1 MKIIKNVFLAFFL
14 LALCGCSETS
24 NPSFSSDHNNLYNFK
39 EIDDLSMIE
48 KEFLK
53 TVHFYVTPKELIVSY
68 DEEAEIVQYI
78 NISEYGEFFIYRMKK
93 SEGYEDITADLN
105 IKWNEQNEDIRK
117 DLSGTV
123 GEGTIKFEQFNDG
136 KKTNFKGGIWYD
148 PIDKMVYSI
157 LSLGEYPALMNVND
171 VFEVGTRFE
180 IHIDSY
186 EDADEFLKTY
196 AGGNNCFFRSETNG
210 RTEVCRY
217 ENIDQNYIT
226 YVVGDEFNYEYK
238 LYQEDGHYWEQIYET
253 DSETGYTTQTE
264 YETFNN
270 SIVVVKFTNEGK
282 CISTSTKM
290 LDTGYTYVTDY
301 SENGDVAYL
310 RDETDFEVREY
321 FYDEHGGRATRYI
334 KNEDYNIEY
343 TFKKIIIND
352 KVEYPYLTISSKY
365 NDKYYTYAS
374 EDSHIITK
382 FEAFDKTSNTRYE
395 WFLDGTSNDTDAVTL
410 LIVTKE
416 SGSIQYTH
424 NQIPWGTG
432 MLYPPKNPGDFY
444 MY

>member
-1 MKIIKNVFLAFFL
+1 MNIIKNLFLAFFII
-14 LALCGCSETS
+14 ALCGCNETS
-24 NPSFSSDHNNLYNFK
+24 NHNKLYNFK
-39 EIDDLSMIE
+39 EIDDTSMIE

-53 TVHFYVTPKELIVSY
+53 SVHLYITPKNLIVSY

-105 IKWNEQNEDIRK
+105 IKWNTQNEDIRK
-117 DLSGTV
+117 DLSGIV
-123 GEGTIKFEQFNDG
+123 GEGTIKFKQFNDG

-148 PIDKMVYSI
+148 DLDKMVYSI
-157 LSLGEYPALMNVND
+157 LSLGENPALMD
-171 VFEVGTRFE
+171 VKDIFEVGTRFE

-186 EDADEFLKTY
+186 EDADLFLKTY
-196 AGGNNCFFRSETNG
+196 AGGNNCFFRSEVNG

-217 ENIDQNYIT
+217 ENTNENYIT
-226 YVVGDEFNYEYK
+226 YIVGDEFNYEYK
-238 LYQEDGHYWEQIYET
+238 RYEKDGHLQEWIYET
-253 DSETGYTTQTE
+253 DSETGYTTQTD
-264 YETFNN
+264 YNTYNN
-270 SIVVVKFTNEGK
+270 IIVVTKYTNEGK
-282 CISTSTKM
+282 CISTTTKE
-290 LDTGYTYVTDY
+290 LDTGYYYATEY
-301 SENGDVAYL
+301 SENGDITYL
-310 RDETDFEVREY
+310 RDENDFEVREY
-321 FYDEHGGRATRYI
+321 FYDDYGGRATRYI
-334 KNEDYNIEY
+334 KDEDYNIEY
-343 TFKKIIIND
+343 TFKKMVISG

-374 EDSHIITK
+374 EDSNIITK
-382 FEAFDKTSNTRYE
+382 FEAFDKMDNTRYE

-416 SGSIQYTH
+416 SESIQYTH

-432 MLYPPKNPGDFY
+432 MIYPPKNPGEFY